1 MGPAG
6 TPAGR
11 PVSMPDPVGYQC
23 PYCQLR
29 FAQRWELEHHLR
41 TEHPE
46 APDPPGRGDP
56 PRSSPG

>member
-1 MGPAG
+1 MIRAMSDPA
-6 TPAGR
+6 
-11 PVSMPDPVGYQC
+11 SHQC

-46 APDPPGRGDP
+46 APDPPGPDDRQRG
-56 PRSSPG
+56 